1 MNSFFAEL
9 KRRNVVRVGVAYVI
23 VSWAILQ
30 FVDIIEPILG
40 LPEWFPKV
48 AFTLLLIGLPIALL
62 LSWAYEVTPEGVKK
76 TEEVD
81 QSKSITHGTGQKI
94 NKLIIGAL
102 VLAVGFLL
110 YDKFILTSEPPAE
123 TIEIAEA
130 QAGTSIAVLPFVNM
144 SNDPDQEYFSDGI
157 SEEILNVLVR
167 VDGLSV
173 ASRTSSF
180 AFKGRNPN
188 IPEIAE
194 TLNVDHI
201 LEGSVRK
208 QGNRVRI
215 TAQLI
220 DVKTDR
226 HLWSETYDRELT
238 DIFEIQDEI
247 SNAIVTALKDTLG
260 LETLEAVSVQAMTE
274 NMSAYDLYLKGR
286 GLFIYRIDLPLS
298 ASLLEQAVALDEKFA
313 AAWETLAATYAVMPS
328 WGFRDRP
335 YSDLSNQAVDK
346 AISLDSTLSLA
357 YAVKGNNLAINDMQ
371 NGAPPNWKQSFKYL
385 DQAIE
390 NNPKN
395 ATAYLWRALNYLFLG
410 FFDKALADFDAC
422 LKIDP
427 AYGNCERH
435 KGSALVVSGQ
445 IGAGLALYTEG
456 VEKGFPVFG
465 GAGAFAP
472 AMVKEGNELAA
483 LLYWRTSEG
492 FENFPAAA
500 WIKAFKNPGGDHREG
515 WAKVQKWAVENDM
528 DLTSGRQD
536 ILLVF
541 GQYEKITPVPSYS
554 YFIWWPEAHE
564 FRQTGNFKRIAAGR
578 NYPAYWFEFGF
589 PPFCRP
595 LGDDDYECD

>member
-1 MNSFFAEL
+1 MRQLFEEL
-9 KRRNVVRVGVAYVI
+9 KRRNVVRVAIAYLVVGWVI
-23 VSWAILQ
+23 MQ
-30 FVDIIEPILG
+30 IIDVVVEPLH
-40 LPEWFPKV
+40 LPVWTATMV
-48 AFTLLLIGLPIALL
+48 LVLLLIGLPIALL
-62 LSWAYEVTPEGVKK
+62 FSWAYEITPEGVKK
-76 TEEVD
+76 THEVD
-81 QSKSITHGTGQKI
+81 KSKSITHGTGQKI
-94 NKLIIGAL
+94 NRLIIGAL
-102 VLAVGFLL
+102 VLAVAFLL
-110 YDKFILTSEPPAE
+110 YDRVTMAPTEPEEVVATVE
-123 TIEIAEA
+123 
-130 QAGTSIAVLPFVNM
+130 AGTSIAVLPFVNM

-167 VDGLSV
+167 VEGLSV

-188 IPEIAE
+188 IPEIAD

-226 HLWSETYDRELT
+226 HLWSETYDLELT

-247 SNAIVTALKDTLG
+247 SNAIVTALKETLG
-260 LETLEAVSVQAMTE
+260 IEIAAPASVGQATE
-274 NMSAYDLYLKGR
+274 NMSAYELYLKGR
-286 GLFIYRIDLPLS
+286 ELFIYRTDLPLS
-298 ASLLEQAVALDEKFA
+298 ASLLEQAVALDEDFA
-313 AAWETLAATYAVMPS
+313 KAWETLAATYGVMPS

-371 NGAPPNWKQSFKYL
+371 NGAPPNWKQSFEYL
-385 DQAIE
+385 DKAIE

-422 LKIDP
+422 LKVDP
-427 AYGNCERH
+427 AYGNCKRH

-445 IGAGLALYTEG
+445 IGAGLGLYTEG
-456 VEKGFPVFG
+456 VEEGFPVFG

-472 AMVKEGNELAA
+472 AMVKEGKELAA
-483 LLYWRTSEG
+483 LLYWGTSEG
-492 FENFPAAA
+492 FENFPANE
-500 WIKAFKNPGGDHREG
+500 WVKAFKTPGADHREG
-515 WAKVQKWAVENDM
+515 WAKVEKWATENDV
-528 DLTSGRQD
+528 DLTLGAQD

-541 GQYEKITPVPSYS
+541 DQYEKIKAVPNYS
-554 YFIWWPEAHE
+554 YFIWWPEARD
-564 FRQTGNFKRIAAGR
+564 FRQTEYFKRISEAR

-589 PPFCRP
+589 PPQCRP
-595 LGDDDYECD
+595 VGDDDYECD